1 MPLLIHG
8 AHHRAPGDIGCLR
21 KIFFLIEL
29 HNILAS
35 CFFWGFTHPVMSK
48 KLILSALSAAVI
60 SAGSSHATVLLQGY
74 EFTEDGNTL
83 GFIDQGERFVETV
96 ANGFYTAVDGPS
108 GNVDYQLR
116 NSLGSGD
123 SGTLP
128 AQGEFTI
135 GSEVGQATTI
145 TFRLR
150 LDGGTAGAI
159 GPAPLSQ
166 ILNAPQ
172 LFIIANDTA
181 GGTGIEGSPV
191 TFAEPTLDEFQIF
204 TVDLLT
210 LSPTAVGT
218 TFSSIRLDPRQQEG
232 GFTLDY
238 IRIEGVPEPSAAL
251 LSVLG
256 LGAFLVRRRRS

>member
-1 MPLLIHG
+1 
-8 AHHRAPGDIGCLR
+8 
-21 KIFFLIEL
+21 
-29 HNILAS
+29 
-35 CFFWGFTHPVMSK
+35 MSK
-48 KLILSALSAAVI
+48 NLFLSALSAVVI
-60 SAGSSHATVLLQGY
+60 SAGSSHATTVLLQGY
-74 EFTEDGNTL
+74 EFTADGNTL
-83 GFIDQGERFVETV
+83 GFTDQGDRFVETV

-108 GNVDYQLR
+108 TNVDYQLR

-128 AQGEFTI
+128 TLGEFTI

-150 LDGGTAGAI
+150 LDGGTAGVVDMAS
-159 GPAPLSQ
+159 GQ
-166 ILNAPQ
+166 VLNAPQ

-181 GGTGIEGSPV
+181 GGAGIPGSPF